1 MKWMRYGWL
10 CSAGTLE
17 DKATGPYGKND
28 EHQKSFTMDTTK
40 IIDIVVK
47 ALQDI
52 ADVLDGDDDD
62 KKND

>member
-1 MKWMRYGWL
+1 M
-10 CSAGTLE
+10 
-17 DKATGPYGKND
+17 NI
-28 EHQKSFTMDTTK
+28 TK